1 MTLKNT
7 DKFYIEVCNKQTID
21 GETGTVEEK
30 AVGSC
35 DIKNEK
41 VYIRY
46 KTSEEGVQTLTTVII
61 DGDTATIKR
70 SGAVSSV
77 MVYRTGERTH
87 FAYRMPY
94 GTIAM
99 EIYTKKLTSTF
110 DENGGK
116 LNICY
121 TLFVQGE
128 QYNNNTTVRVTGR

>member
-7 DKFYIEVCNKQTID
+7 DKFYIEVRNRQTID
-21 GETGTVEEK
+21 GETGVVEEK
-30 AVGSC
+30 AFGSC
-35 DIKNEK
+35 DIKNGK
-41 VYIRY
+41 TYIRY
-46 KTSEEGVQTLTTVII
+46 QTSEEGAKTQTTVII
-61 DGDTATIKR
+61 DSDTATIKR

-77 MVYRTGERTH
+77 MVYRAGEKTH

-94 GTIAM
+94 GAIAM
-99 EIYTKKLTSTF
+99 EIYTKKLTAAF
-110 DENGGK
+110 DENGGE